1 MSGAPLRILYICLSS
16 FTVRIILERG
26 VITASVS
33 LKTNVTLVVKE
44 TGKVWDADP
53 GLRTSPTY
61 HSHSRRDLPPNPR
74 LAIPTSV
81 LEVTSFLTPPSLNV
95 NRFVQST

>member
-1 MSGAPLRILYICLSS
+1 MYQVLSVRHSSENIVYMPSS

-26 VITASVS
+26 VITASVL

-53 GLRTSPTY
+53 GLRTTPIY
-61 HSHSRRDLPPNPR
+61 HSHSRRDPHPDR
-74 LAIPTSV
+74 KSV
-81 LEVTSFLTPPSLNV
+81 V
-95 NRFVQST
+95 